1 MLKVCKYEVQ
11 NKKQTKKKNSTQL
24 DKPSSVS
31 VANFLL
37 QVKNSNGFSSTSKA
51 SLTYL

>member
-11 NKKQTKKKNSTQL
+11 NKKKTPRL
-24 DKPSSVS
+24 DKPSSDS

-37 QVKNSNGFSSTSKA
+37 QVKNSNDFISTSKA

>member
-1 MLKVCKYEVQ
+1 MLKVCEYEVQ
-11 NKKQTKKKNSTQL
+11 SGKKNIPQL
-24 DKPSSVS
+24 DKLSLDS

-37 QVKNSNGFSSTSKA
+37 QVKNSNDFISTSKA